1 MQYTSAIQAFSII
14 LFIALAFSS
23 LLTFFFQ
30 ELLTYIIN
38 ACMWQFT
45 ATVAHMNVCGIA
57 ISHNYDTLDHSLTH
71 TLTHSL
77 TPNLHL

>member
-23 LLTFFFQ
+23 LLTFFSRNYV
-30 ELLTYIIN
+30 LTYIIN

-57 ISHNYDTLDHSLTH
+57 ISHNYDTLNDHS
-71 TLTHSL
+71 LTHSL
-77 TPNLHL
+77 TPNLYL